1 MEAIVG
7 KTKGIGDVIN
17 SNASEDKKEKVVYSI
32 ILQIQ
37 GLNRLKGAKVIGE
50 VLKINTAFIILNL
63 RSTII

>member
-32 ILQIQ
+32 IFYI
-37 GLNRLKGAKVIGE
+37 
-50 VLKINTAFIILNL
+50 
-63 RSTII
+63 